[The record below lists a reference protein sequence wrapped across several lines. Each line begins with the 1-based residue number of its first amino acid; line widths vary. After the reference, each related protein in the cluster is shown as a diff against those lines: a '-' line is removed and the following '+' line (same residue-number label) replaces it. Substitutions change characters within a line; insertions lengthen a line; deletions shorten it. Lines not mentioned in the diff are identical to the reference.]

1 MEFDVEEVIQ
11 DTSDRRARV
20 SLTGKRH
27 NHNGYLK
34 SYLKRAS
41 CKTELVEL
49 NRVLGGGVVPG
60 SLVLIGGDPGIGK
73 STLLL
78 QVSQQLAPQ
87 VARFY
92 MFLVKKVLS
101 KLNCER
107 SV

>member
-1 MEFDVEEVIQ
+1 MVEEVIQ

-60 SLVLIGGDPGIGK
+60 SLVLIGGDPGIG
-73 STLLL
+73 
-78 QVSQQLAPQ
+78 SQHCSYKY
-87 VARFY
+87 R
-92 MFLVKKVLS
+92 
-101 KLNCER
+101 NN
-107 SV
+107 